1 MKRSCV
7 RGSDAPQN
15 RNRAHFRHMCS
26 VNGGMFGRNAKG
38 NDHQDCVPSYHRY
51 ASTERVLQSES
62 GSGSDSLLPFT
73 VPSGDKGW
81 KLNWTYNCSNVGK
94 RSQFQVY
101 IIQEAQTSERSTQL
115 NIKDFPVSV
124 FGDSGS
130 STSHFQGTGTF
141 NLDVNSECR
150 WTVAVVGVA

>member
-1 MKRSCV
+1 MHRRIGIVPIFATC
-7 RGSDAPQN
+7 ALLM
-15 RNRAHFRHMCS
+15 AACS
-26 VNGGMFGRNAKG
+26 GETPKATTTRIASPATTVTQVPNA
-38 NDHQDCVPSYHRY
+38 
-51 ASTERVLQSES
+51 LQSES